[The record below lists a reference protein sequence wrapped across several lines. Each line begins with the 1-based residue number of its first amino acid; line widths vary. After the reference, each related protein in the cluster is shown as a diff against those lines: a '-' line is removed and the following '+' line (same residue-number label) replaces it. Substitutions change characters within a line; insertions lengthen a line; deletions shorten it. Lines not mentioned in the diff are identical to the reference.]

1 MNLLRNLEICRFL
14 AFHLVLTVL
23 ATVAA
28 FVWNPAF
35 GWFTAVLCILF
46 TVLHLLSTRSR
57 YRRIAALSADL
68 DRVLHGQDGVD
79 LDRYEE
85 GELAIL
91 QSEIRKMIIRLREQQ
106 QNLQQDKIYLAD
118 SIADISHQLRTPLTT
133 INLLVSFLSEP
144 DCSAERRL
152 KLTRELCGLLS
163 RIDWLITALLK
174 LSKLDA
180 GTVQFR
186 REALPMADLLHQA
199 AEPLLVP
206 MELRDQTLTVE
217 ASGTFTGDIAWTQEA
232 LANVL
237 KNCMEHTPS
246 GGRIS
251 VTATE
256 TALYREIRIADT
268 GCGIDPMDLPHIFE
282 RFYKGKDAD
291 DKSFGI
297 GLALARRIITNQDG
311 TIKAENRPEGGALF
325 TIRFYPGT
333 V

>member
-14 AFHLVLTVL
+14 AFHLVLAVL

-35 GWFTAVLCILF
+35 GWFTIVLCILF
-46 TVLHLLSTRSR
+46 TMLHLLSTRSR

-152 KLTRELCGLLS
+152 KLARELCGLLS

-186 REALPMADLLHQA
+186 RETLPMADLLHQA

-217 ASGTFTGDIAWTQEA
+217 ADGTFTGDIAWTQEA

-246 GGRIS
+246 GGMIS

-256 TALYREIRIADT
+256 TALYQEIRIADT
-268 GCGIDPMDLPHIFE
+268 GCGIDPMDLPVKMEIDWV
-282 RFYKGKDAD
+282 RFYQ
-291 DKSFGI
+291 KS
-297 GLALARRIITNQDG
+297 
-311 TIKAENRPEGGALF
+311 K
-325 TIRFYPGT
+325 
-333 V
+333 

>member
-1 MNLLRNLEICRFL
+1 MNLLRNLEIFRFL
-14 AFHLVLTVL
+14 AFHLLLTLL
-23 ATVAA
+23 AAVTA

-35 GWFTAVLCILF
+35 GWFTAVLCVLF

-57 YRRIAALSADL
+57 YQRIAALSADL
-68 DRVLHGQDGVD
+68 DRVLHGQDSVD

-106 QNLQQDKIYLAD
+106 QNLQQDKVYLAD

-144 DCSAERRL
+144 DCSTERRL
-152 KLTRELCGLLS
+152 KLARELCGLLS

-186 REALPMADLLHQA
+186 RETLPMAELLRQA

-217 ASGTFTGDIAWTQEA
+217 ADGTFEGDIAWTQEA

-246 GGRIS
+246 GGVIS

-268 GCGIDPMDLPHIFE
+268 GCGIDPVDLPHIFE
-282 RFYKGKDAD
+282 RFYRGKDA
-291 DKSFGI
+291 KSDSVGI
-297 GLALARRIITNQDG
+297 GLALS
-311 TIKAENRPEGGALF
+311 KAILNRQNAELSAQNVDSGAQF
-325 TIRFYPGT
+325 IVRFYKLIL
-333 V
+333 

>member
-14 AFHLVLTVL
+14 AFHLVLMVL
-23 ATVAA
+23 AAVAA

-35 GWFTAVLCILF
+35 GWFTVVLCVLF
-46 TVLHLLSTRSR
+46 SALHLLSTRSR

-106 QNLQQDKIYLAD
+106 QNLQQDKVYLAD

-144 DCSAERRL
+144 DCSTERRL
-152 KLTRELCGLLS
+152 KLARELCGLLS

-180 GTVQFR
+180 GTVRFR
-186 REALPMADLLHQA
+186 RETLPMAKLLHQA

-206 MELRDQTLTVE
+206 MELRDQTVTVK
-217 ASGTFTGDIAWTQEA
+217 ADGTFEGDIAWTQEA

-246 GGRIS
+246 GGVIS

-268 GCGIDPMDLPHIFE
+268 GCGIDPVDLPHIFE

-297 GLALARRIITNQDG
+297 GLALARRIITNQNG

-325 TIRFYPGT
+325 TIRFYQGT